1 MAAGTA
7 LDLYARFITASQGF
21 PTTAPD
27 LDALDRLA
35 TIARTAGAVWDT
47 SAAAAAV
54 IAAEVEKSLSRLQE
68 ELDTRFGV
76 TAPTPAAAAAP
87 TPSPTAPA
95 AQQPQP
101 PKAASRFDP
110 TKAHQYTPGGGGTG
124 GVGVCAWCG
133 NPEGEP
139 AGLHV
144 DEGLPPAPEPP
155 PPGVLGNLPPPGA
168 NVPGIPGFTAPKHD
182 GSAHDFVPAEWAGE
196 GLKNEICAV
205 CGKACRGK
213 KAVKRQEVTLPD
225 GSLTSAATHTGAA
238 PEFGTRNSPAPQ
250 AAVVEAPTPAPA
262 AEPEEWH
269 EPPKVAAPVA

>member
-47 SAAAAAV
+47 GTAAAAAT
-54 IAAEVEKSLSRLQE
+54 ATEVEKLLAQGPE
-68 ELDTRFGV
+68 V
-76 TAPTPAAAAAP
+76 VPQAAPAPAAP
-87 TPSPTAPA
+87 TPSTSTPK
-95 AQQPQP
+95 P
-101 PKAASRFDP
+101 PKAARFDP

-182 GSAHDFVPAEWAGE
+182 GSPHDFVPAEWAGE

-225 GSLTSAATHTGAA
+225 GSLTSAATHTGVA
-238 PEFGTRNSPAPQ
+238 PDFGNPPKAD
-250 AAVVEAPTPAPA
+250 VVEAPAPAAA

-269 EPPKVAAPVA
+269 EPPKAAAPVA